1 MEDLSKNNKKKKD
14 QSSEEEEEGT
24 NLIKMPVDAQVVSQI
39 MQE

>member
-24 NLIKMPVDAQVVSQI
+24 NLIKIPVDAQVVS
-39 MQE
+39 

>member
-24 NLIKMPVDAQVVSQI
+24 NLIKMPVDAQVVS
-39 MQE
+39 

>member
-24 NLIKMPVDAQVVSQI
+24 NLIKLPVDAQVVS
-39 MQE
+39 